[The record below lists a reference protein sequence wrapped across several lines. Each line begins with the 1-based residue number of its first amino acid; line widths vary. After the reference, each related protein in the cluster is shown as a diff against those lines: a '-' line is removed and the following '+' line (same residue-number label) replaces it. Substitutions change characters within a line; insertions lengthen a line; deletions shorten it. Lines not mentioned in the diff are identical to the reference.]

1 MVTRISRVI
10 HESSR
15 TNKDLKSDMSHESHE
30 ILSS

>member
-15 TNKDLKSDMSHESHE
+15 TNKDLKSDMSHE